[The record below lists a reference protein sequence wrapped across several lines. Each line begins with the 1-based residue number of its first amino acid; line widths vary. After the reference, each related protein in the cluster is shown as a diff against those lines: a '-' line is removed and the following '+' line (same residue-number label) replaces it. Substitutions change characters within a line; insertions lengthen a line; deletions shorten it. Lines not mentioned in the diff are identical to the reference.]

1 MLVTTSFHY
10 FNQMQK
16 DELNTKTLIFFR
28 VASSKNHVEFIEN
41 NHFSRLQHFDRAILH
56 VLQCF

>member
-1 MLVTTSFHY
+1 
-10 FNQMQK
+10 MQK

-28 VASSKNHVEFIEN
+28 VASGENHVEFIEN